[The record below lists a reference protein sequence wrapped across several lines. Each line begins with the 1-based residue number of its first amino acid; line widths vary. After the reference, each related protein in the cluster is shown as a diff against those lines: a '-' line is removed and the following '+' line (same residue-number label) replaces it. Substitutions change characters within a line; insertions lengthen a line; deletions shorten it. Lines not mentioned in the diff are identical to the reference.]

1 MLTLELKNLQTT
13 EKQNWL
19 QHAIAP
25 RPIAFASTIDKSG
38 NVNLSPFSFFN
49 MVSSQPPV
57 VIFSPARRVRDNST
71 KHTLQNIGEVPEV
84 VINICDYEMVQQVS
98 LASCE
103 FPKQIDEFVKTGF
116 TKQAALYIK
125 PPMVKEAKVKLE
137 CKVLEIKPLGNTG
150 GAGNLVI
157 AEILCMHIDESILNE
172 DHSMID
178 QRKLHQ
184 VARLGG
190 NWYCV
195 VNEAN
200 LFQVPKPN
208 VQLGIGVDA
217 LPESIRNSTILTG
230 NNLGMLANVNELP
243 VIDASFE
250 DDKLKNIFQYYS
262 LAPEEMEKELHTY
275 AKELLEQQK
284 LQQAWQVL
292 LSLE

>member
-1 MLTLELKNLQTT
+1 
-13 EKQNWL
+13 
-19 QHAIAP
+19 
-25 RPIAFASTIDKSG
+25 
-38 NVNLSPFSFFN
+38 

-116 TKQAALYIK
+116 TKQAALHIK

-157 AEILCMHIDESILNE
+157 AEILSMHIDESILNE

-262 LAPEEMEKELHTY
+262 LTPDEMEKELHTY

-284 LQQAWQVL
+284 VQQAWQVL